1 MATMKELALQA
12 SDDAFKEAVKATV
25 SALLTSLILA
35 NSDEERAAS
44 TARHKTGLS
53 RCKEVHEANL
63 AAIQE
68 VFG

>member
-12 SDDAFKEAVKATV
+12 SDDAFKEAVKATI
-25 SALLTSLILA
+25 SALLASLILA
-35 NSDEERAAS
+35 QSDEERAAS
-44 TARHKTGLS
+44 IARHKTGLS
-53 RCKEVHEANL
+53 RCKEVREANV